1 MNNELYLIH
10 REDYISHI
18 DDKVRLYSMLKQINH
33 MIARLPNN
41 RGNKEL
47 SNIAACFDKIS
58 EEMFRSWG
66 IPKTYLV
73 FGCEADL
80 SDLMENELIAPED
93 AGYIEADQYYDDCC
107 CGDCD
112 CCCCDDE
119 DAEDEDVYEFAA
131 NMAIFA
137 AAIHDIFGD
146 GVSIHISV
154 E

>member
-1 MNNELYLIH
+1 MSNELYLIH
-10 REDYISHI
+10 YEDYIRHI

-41 RGNKEL
+41 RGSKEL
-47 SNIAACFDKIS
+47 SNIAACFDKVS

-80 SDLMENELIAPED
+80 AELMENELIAPED
-93 AGYIEADQYYDDCC
+93 AGFTDESQCYGENCYGICECCPSNGESDNIE
-107 CGDCD
+107 
-112 CCCCDDE
+112 
-119 DAEDEDVYEFAA
+119 EFAEA
-131 NMAIFA
+131 MTTLVSVLQSV
-137 AAIHDIFGD
+137 FGD
-146 GVSIHISV
+146 SVSVHISV

>member
-66 IPKTYLV
+66 IPKSYLV
-73 FGCEADL
+73 FGHEAAL
-80 SDLMENELIAPED
+80 SKLMENELIAPED
-93 AGYIEADQYYDDCC
+93 AGYV
-107 CGDCD
+107 
-112 CCCCDDE
+112 CDDE
-119 DAEDEDVYEFAA
+119 DDEDECDGCECCADEGEEEVDTFAED
-131 NMAIFA
+131 MATLA
-137 AAIHDIFGD
+137 SVLHNIFGD
-146 GVSIHISV
+146 SVSIQISV
-154 E
+154 D

>member
-10 REDYISHI
+10 REDYIRHI

-73 FGCEADL
+73 FGCKADL

-93 AGYIEADQYYDDCC
+93 AGYI
-107 CGDCD
+107 
-112 CCCCDDE
+112 
-119 DAEDEDVYEFAA
+119 
-131 NMAIFA
+131 
-137 AAIHDIFGD
+137 
-146 GVSIHISV
+146 
-154 E
+154 